1 MHRPLLVACVCCLI
15 CRAGLTQQRGSSAIP
30 DAPSATQQS
39 QTGPEATNALQSGVA
54 MFLTLQKKSVVFPV
68 ITRNDSGAPAVN
80 YSGLLGP
87 LAGEALANTYYPP
100 GSRGVGSTL
109 IRYSTDVG
117 WRFGGYLLRQYW
129 PLINRKL
136 QLAPE

>member
-1 MHRPLLVACVCCLI
+1 
-15 CRAGLTQQRGSSAIP
+15 
-30 DAPSATQQS
+30 
-39 QTGPEATNALQSGVA
+39 
-54 MFLTLQKKSVVFPV
+54 
-68 ITRNDSGAPAVN
+68 
-80 YSGLLGP
+80 
-87 LAGEALANTYYPP
+87 LANTYYPP

-109 IRYSTDVG
+109 IRYSADVG